1 MSLVETTEDQRSPLT
16 PKGEATRA
24 RLLRAAEGV
33 FGEVAYDRAS
43 VAEITR
49 RAGVAN
55 GTFYLY
61 FPSKRA
67 IYGELVRQIGHDLRR
82 YTAETVAGLDKRVEV
97 ERRGFQAFFEF
108 VRRHPKM
115 YRIVRQAEFVDRDA
129 FAEYYERFAEGYV
142 EGIEQAMGAGE
153 LRKVD
158 PVVLAWCLMGM
169 GDLVGVH
176 WILLGDGQ
184 VPDEVIDTMIDVIF
198 GGIESAGGKG

>member
-1 MSLVETTEDQRSPLT
+1 MLE
-16 PKGEATRA
+16 
-24 RLLRAAEGV
+24 AAEEV

-67 IYGELVRQIGHDLRR
+67 IYGELVRQIGRDLRR

-108 VRRHPKM
+108 VRGHPKM

-142 EGIEQAMGAGE
+142 QGIEQAMGTGE
-153 LRKVD
+153 LRRVD
-158 PVVLAWCLMGM
+158 PEVLAWCLMGM

-176 WILLGDGQ
+176 WILLGEGE

-198 GGIESAGGKG
+198 GGIESAGEKA